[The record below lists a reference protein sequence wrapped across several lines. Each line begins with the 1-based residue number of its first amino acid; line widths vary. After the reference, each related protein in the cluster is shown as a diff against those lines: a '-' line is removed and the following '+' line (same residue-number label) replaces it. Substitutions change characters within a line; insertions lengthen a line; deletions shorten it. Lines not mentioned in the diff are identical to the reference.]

1 MQLENKTI
9 IVTGSSSGIGVA
21 AALLFAA
28 QGAHLVLGARREDLL
43 SQAVEQIVDGGGKA
57 VSLPGDVRDETY
69 AAELVRLAHTEFG
82 GLDGAFNNAG
92 IVGGT
97 GPVPDMET
105 ANWHDV
111 IATNL
116 TSAFFA
122 AKHQIPA
129 LLRNQSR
136 RGQGGGALV
145 FTSSFVGVTN
155 GGMPGMGAYAASK
168 AGLIGLTKSLA
179 AEHGTAGIRVNALLP
194 GGTRTA
200 MASDDPVVQE
210 QIAELHALKRLA
222 APEEIAR
229 AALFLLSDQSAF
241 ATGAAMLVDGGLSA
255 KLV

>member
-9 IVTGSSSGIGVA
+9 IVTGASSGIGVA

-43 SQAVEQIVDGGGKA
+43 SQAVEKIVDGGGRA
-57 VSLPGDVRDETY
+57 VWLPGDVRDETY
-69 AAELVRLAHTEFG
+69 AAELVQLAQAEFG

-92 IVGGT
+92 IIGAM
-97 GPVPDMET
+97 GPVSDMET

-122 AKHQIPA
+122 ARHQIPA
-129 LLRNQSR
+129 LLRNRQE

-179 AEHGTAGIRVNALLP
+179 AEHGADGIRVNALLP

-200 MASDDPVVQE
+200 MAGDDPLVQE

-222 APEEIAR
+222 APEEMAH

-241 ATGAAMLVDGGLSA
+241 ATGTAMLVDGGLSA